1 MIEILAKLVFSI
13 FIIIFNMMKLLL
25 IFFIMKMIA
34 QINIFKSDISLFV
47 FTLILLVYQVYSIV

>member
-25 IFFIMKMIA
+25 ILFIMKMIA

-47 FTLILLVYQVYSIV
+47 FTLILLVYQVYPIV